1 MILELTGEQVMALDM
16 ALKTRVRTIE
26 GLIHRWENDTIDDTT
41 KYLIETYGKEL
52 EAVNQL
58 LEQF

>member
-1 MILELTGEQVMALDM
+1 MTLELTGEQVMALDM

-26 GLIHRWENDTIDDTT
+26 DLIYRWENDTIDDTT

-58 LEQF
+58 LEQL